1 MYHLNL
7 SSAWD
12 RIVFLTSATL
22 PSTAHAGNA
31 DMIQPGLIPLQP
43 NLDFMDS
50 FDPLQGSRGGA
61 PPISAVVLHIH
72 TNFVH
77 FTVIMH
83 TCSCN
88 SAVAVCLA

>member
-1 MYHLNL
+1 MFRCLPHLC
-7 SSAWD
+7 
-12 RIVFLTSATL
+12 L

-50 FDPLQGSRGGA
+50 FDPLQGSHRA
-61 PPISAVVLHIH
+61 PPIATGVLPTH

-77 FTVIMH
+77 FTVIKC
-83 TCSCN
+83 TYSCN
-88 SAVAVCLA
+88 SAVGLSLT

>member
-1 MYHLNL
+1 M
-7 SSAWD
+7 
-12 RIVFLTSATL
+12 FPTSASL

-50 FDPLQGSRGGA
+50 FDPLQGSCKA
-61 PPISAVVLHIH
+61 PQIAPVVLHTY
-72 TNFVH
+72 TNFVY
-77 FTVIMH
+77 FTVIKR

-88 SAVAVCLA
+88 SAIAIGLA

>member
-7 SSAWD
+7 SSACGW
-12 RIVFLTSATL
+12 IVFLTSASL
-22 PSTAHAGNA
+22 SSTAHAGNA

-61 PPISAVVLHIH
+61 PPVSAVVLHIH

-77 FTVIMH
+77 FTVIMR
-83 TCSCN
+83 TYSCN

>member
-1 MYHLNL
+1 M
-7 SSAWD
+7 SSAWGC
-12 RIVFLTSATL
+12 IVFLTSASL

-50 FDPLQGSRGGA
+50 FDPLQGSRGGGGGGTTHICSSVA
-61 PPISAVVLHIH
+61 HIH

-77 FTVIMH
+77 FTVIMR